1 MKYTFYRCFTR
12 LRSVH
17 RSPKMY
23 MPKDIYNG
31 LQPSWVKMGITMRC
45 LARCVEGPAT
55 EPTFICPAPACVP
68 ERTAHIE
75 DTN

>member
-1 MKYTFYRCFTR
+1 MLHSLAFCSQKPQN
-12 LRSVH
+12 VH
-17 RSPKMY
+17 VKGHLQWP
-23 MPKDIYNG
+23 
-31 LQPSWVKMGITMRC
+31 QPSWVKTGSMMRC
-45 LARCVEGPAT
+45 LARGVEGPAT